1 MAILCVAAAA
11 SLHRAPPFH
20 DPKKHRTGI
29 AEHTSASIRP
39 PGAAGEE
46 CDGAMRATALF
57 RNRAPAHVK
66 TRMALSRRATRGTLS
81 PTSELPGHRRLASDN
96 PVDPLM
102 LNTLKALIKQPYW
115 IITLILGVG
124 MIALPCITLDSG
136 NRPTTHPP
144 TTWLLVIV
152 GIVLLLVSIA
162 AFAYIQYSTHKN
174 AANGGD
180 GTLDMS
186 SVKQEGDA
194 LYTCVNDCEIRV
206 VSGRIQ
212 DFPHDENLALVLPC
226 NEYFDDRCIN
236 DTKSALG
243 AYANKTF
250 DGQLPAFQQL
260 MASECR
266 RKFGAGQP
274 QQKTSDERAQ
284 SFGAGRCLLLHKPL
298 DRRIVIALI
307 STTTQ
312 RENEGLS
319 SRISYLFNGIGELV
333 MRVADTRI
341 NEVAMPLLGSGHG
354 GISAP
359 LAFVSMLLALAE
371 AARYGQGSQ
380 RLKKATIIL
389 YRKDSSSTTSIDT
402 LTIRR
407 ALALIGSQR

>member
-1 MAILCVAAAA
+1 
-11 SLHRAPPFH
+11 
-20 DPKKHRTGI
+20 
-29 AEHTSASIRP
+29 
-39 PGAAGEE
+39 
-46 CDGAMRATALF
+46 
-57 RNRAPAHVK
+57 
-66 TRMALSRRATRGTLS
+66 
-81 PTSELPGHRRLASDN
+81 
-96 PVDPLM
+96 M
-102 LNTLKALIKQPYW
+102 LVNSLKALIKQPYW
-115 IITLILGVG
+115 IISLILGVA

-136 NRPTTHPP
+136 NRPNTHPP

-152 GIVLLLVSIA
+152 GIVLLAVSIA
-162 AFAYIQYSTHKN
+162 AFAYTQFSARKSATASGN
-174 AANGGD
+174 D

-186 SVKQEGDA
+186 SVKQEGDV
-194 LYTCVNDCEIRV
+194 LYTSINDCEIRV
-206 VSGRIQ
+206 ASGRIE
-212 DFPHDENLALVLPC
+212 DYPHDQNLALVLPC

-250 DGQLPAFQQL
+250 EGQLPAFQQL

-266 RKFGAGQP
+266 KWLGPGQKR
-274 QQKTSDERAQ
+274 QKTRDELAE
-284 SFGAGRCLLLHKPL
+284 SFGAGRCLLLIKPL
-298 DRRIVIALI
+298 DRRIAMALI

-333 MRVADTRI
+333 MRVADARI

-380 RLKKATIIL
+380 RLKRATIIL
-389 YRKDSSSTTSIDT
+389 YRKDSNSPTSIDT